1 MTITKQQ
8 QTPRGKKPRK
18 QPNKALLFSGIAFQ
32 MLVII
37 GIGTYAGVK
46 LDEKFP
52 NKHNLFTLICSLAS
66 IGISLYFVIKKVTKL
81 QFQKKK

>member
-1 MTITKQQ
+1 MRITKQQ
-8 QTPRGKKPRK
+8 MPLGEKPKK
-18 QPNKALLFSGIAFQ
+18 QLNKGLLFSGIAFQ

-37 GIGTYAGVK
+37 GIGTFAGVK

-52 NKHNLFTLICSLAS
+52 NEYNLFTLICSLAS